1 MSCGRPHPL
10 LFIDVQNLYN
20 RRNDA
25 GFEVDSRN
33 FFVDETTGEAVYVES
48 PEQWL
53 PIVPS
58 FGVSWTF

>member
-1 MSCGRPHPL
+1 VFE

-25 GFEVDSRN
+25 GFEVDGID
-33 FFVDETTGEAVYVES
+33 FVIDEQGQAVYQSS

-53 PIVPS
+53 PVLPS